1 MPLFRDRQRRLP
13 RIRTAQRGRGRPAHG
28 GAGAEPRP
36 AHAQVAAT
44 ACERFP
50 RAGPRF
56 HTDARLCCSVDDFV
70 SDAEIAEIRRL
81 GEPLLQPSYIQ
92 RQGEDGEEE
101 DDEAGERS
109 SLRTSWS

>member
-1 MPLFRDRQRRLP
+1 MTGSAAYRASAPP
-13 RIRTAQRGRGRPAHG
+13 S
-28 GAGAEPRP
+28 GAEDGQRMAVRVLSHDPLMLRWPRP
-36 AHAQVAAT
+36 LANDSL
-44 ACERFP
+44 
-50 RAGPRF
+50 AGPRF

-92 RQGEDGEEE
+92 RQDEDGLEEE
-101 DDEAGERS
+101 DEAGERS

>member
-1 MPLFRDRQRRLP
+1 MSVRVLSHDPLMLRCDNRL
-13 RIRTAQRGRGRPAHG
+13 
-28 GAGAEPRP
+28 
-36 AHAQVAAT
+36 T

-56 HTDARLCCSVDDFV
+56 HTDARLCCCSVDDFV

-92 RQGEDGEEE
+92 RQGEDGLEEE
-101 DDEAGERS
+101 DEAGERS